1 MLTHVLVLYSIVVYH
16 SPRLVDLLYLSQM
29 PGLHL
34 LVRLRK
40 NASCY
45 SWVVLTSSLQS
56 IVVLSTILGSEIY
69 LKIRGH
75 KHIDLAL

>member
-29 PGLHL
+29 QGLHL
-34 LVRLRK
+34 LVRLRRD
-40 NASCY
+40 ASCY
-45 SWVVLTSSLQS
+45 SWVVLMSSLQS

-69 LKIRGH
+69 LKIHGR
-75 KHIDLAL
+75 KHIDLPL